1 MLTLF
6 FMSTECSAKFGY
18 REESDAQDGKS
29 VSWQRTIQS
38 VCFTSTVF
46 LKAIMGGAYHRI
58 IAYNAVPQEI
68 QEKKVHPDSKLYW
81 GAPQVVCLK
90 WECTGTTPTIH
101 NYQVQLQ
108 HQLGMSMLMRAG
120 GGGRII

>member
-1 MLTLF
+1 MLARC
-6 FMSTECSAKFGY
+6 FMSTECSAEFDY

-38 VCFTSTVF
+38 VCFTTAF
-46 LKAIMGGAYHRI
+46 LKAIMGGAYHCI
-58 IAYNAVPQEI
+58 IDYDAVPQEI

-81 GAPQVVCLK
+81 GAPQVACLV
-90 WECTGTTPTIH
+90 GMHGHHSH

-108 HQLGMSMLMRAG
+108 HQLGTSITTRAG
-120 GGGRII
+120 GGGRIK